1 MPCTYFE
8 TAEEKAENARK
19 ERAKTIKPLK
29 DQVNTLT
36 ALLCEAT
43 KVLASTSATD
53 EDGKFYGNV
62 KLLDKCSDSLRGWH
76 KNHTKSDRE
85 RKQAATEKLIQAASD
100 LGYDIEDARKL
111 RDLLK

>member
-19 ERAKTIKPLK
+19 DRAKTIKPLK

-43 KVLASTSATD
+43 KVLADTPATD

-62 KLLDKCSDSLRGWH
+62 KLLDKCSANLRGWH
-76 KNHTKSDRE
+76 KNHAKADVE
-85 RKQAATEKLIQAASD
+85 RKQAATEKLIQAAQD
-100 LGYDIEDARKL
+100 LGYNIDDARVL
-111 RDLLK
+111 RNLLK